1 MPKKDSVRS
10 APPTGT
16 EVIARWRAHLQS
28 CGEMGSAIVAHDWS
42 TGPLGPLE
50 TWPATLR
57 SAVGMCVSSR
67 FPMVLWW
74 GPELVMI
81 YNDAYRQIMG
91 ENKHSDALGAPGRAV
106 WPEIWDVIGP
116 MLDGVLA
123 GEGATW
129 SEDQPQ
135 FIDRHGYT
143 EECYFTFS
151 YSPITLESGHIGGVL
166 CALTE
171 TTDQVIA
178 ARRQET
184 VLQLSGELSTISEL
198 QNVVERAAA
207 ILEANVA
214 DLPGVAIHRMDSR
227 PPEVTRGGAVRVVL
241 EPTDLERAARSPNGV
256 LIEQAVD
263 GTAPHKQLFATAVCE
278 PGEAQGMAVLTVAL
292 SPNLPFDASYRVF
305 INTASVHLAAA
316 LSGSRRLETER
327 ARAQALAELDAAK
340 SAFFADVSHELR
352 TPLTLIEAPL
362 ADVLADERTPLAP
375 AHRDLIRIAARNTER
390 LSTLVRGMLDFA
402 RIEAGRMVPQPAPVD
417 LAAATAALA
426 ANFAPAVE
434 AAGLRFDV
442 AIPRLPKRAYIDIE
456 MWERVVLNL
465 LSNAVKYTLSGSV
478 LVRLRDAGSTA
489 ELVVADTGVGI
500 DADDLPR
507 LFERFYRARNTAGR
521 TQEGCGIGLALV
533 GELLKLLGG
542 SVDVNSDPGVGSV
555 FTVRVPYGEGSPAAA
570 DDAGADAVGVGSG
583 SAEHFVAE
591 ALSWS
596 DADARPTGRL
606 RRDRPRLLIAED
618 NADMRTYLR
627 SLLGAEFDIT
637 LTGDGAGALKE
648 ARHSPHDLIL
658 ADVTMPVLDGFGL
671 LAAVREDPQL
681 ANLPVVLL
689 SARAGEEATAEGL
702 GAGADDYVVKPFSGA
717 DLVARLRANL
727 ERARARTRDA
737 SWRAAMLSSLSEGVA
752 IATSTGTVLD
762 MNGAFARITG
772 YGPDGLPYLPPYP
785 WAPDAADVVHRE
797 LFDNALEQA
806 RESGSTATYEVPI
819 RRSSGGLVW
828 VAVAGSA
835 VPDPDGGD
843 DLIVCSVRDITRERN
858 FRARRDAAS
867 QLAAE
872 LVEQVDLA
880 ELEAAAVTGLGEL
893 FGGEAFLF
901 RDEPEITPE
910 TYICASGT
918 HPTAEISQ
926 RLYDTICA
934 ARHEPEPPRPGVAV
948 PGLLISATT
957 PEQPHALWIDFASP
971 RLVSTDERALAAM
984 LGDLL
989 ATALDRAFR
998 ESGHLHTEEHLRR
1011 ALDGQRTVAHA
1022 VGILMER
1029 HRLTHQAAF
1038 DRLRT
1043 SATSNCASSPNV
1055 WWRPAS
1061 NPDLDG
1067 ALGAARGFLTHRQ
1080 PNCLRR
1086 ATGPPTRTAGRPTGT
1101 AGTSPSRSFPAIIA
1115 RGCRARGGSNRAD
1128 ASGSTAKVRLRR
1140 PLWK

>member
-1 MPKKDSVRS
+1 MPKKDSARP
-10 APPTGT
+10 APPTT
-16 EVIARWRAHLQS
+16 AEVIARWRAHLQA
-28 CGEMGSAIVAHDWS
+28 CGEMGAAIVAYDWS
-42 TGPLGPLE
+42 TGPLGAVE

-57 SAVGMCVSSR
+57 SAVGMCVSTR

-116 MLDGVLA
+116 MLHSVLA
-123 GEGATW
+123 GQGATW

-151 YSPITLESGHIGGVL
+151 YSPITMESGHIGGVL
-166 CALTE
+166 CAVTE

-184 VLQLSGELSTISEL
+184 VLQLSGELSTTSDL
-198 QNVVERAAA
+198 QTVVERAAA

-214 DLPGVAIHRMDSR
+214 DLPGVAIHRMDVT
-227 PPEVTRGGAVRVVL
+227 PPGVTLAGAVRVVL
-241 EPTDLERAARSPNGV
+241 EPADLERAARSPNGV
-256 LIEQAVD
+256 LIEQAAE
-263 GTAPHKQLFATAVCE
+263 GTSPHKQLFATAVAV

-292 SPNLPFDASYRVF
+292 SPYLPFDASYRVF

-316 LSGSRRLETER
+316 LSGAHRLELER
-327 ARAQALAELDAAK
+327 ARAQALSELDAAK

-352 TPLTLIEAPL
+352 TPLTLIGAPL
-362 ADVLADERTPLAP
+362 ANVLADQDVPLAP
-375 AHRDLIRIAARNTER
+375 AHRNLIRIAARNTDR
-390 LSTLVRGMLDFA
+390 LSNLVRGMLDFV
-402 RIEAGRMVPQPAPVD
+402 RIEAGRLIPQPAPVD
-417 LAAATAALA
+417 LSAATGALA

-442 AIPRLPKRAYIDIE
+442 TIPPLPRHAYIDIE

-465 LSNAVKYTLSGSV
+465 LSNAVKYTLSGSIE
-478 LVRLRDAGSTA
+478 VRLCDTGTEA
-489 ELVVADTGVGI
+489 ELVVTDTGVGI
-500 DADDLPR
+500 DPADTPR

-542 SVDVNSDPGVGSV
+542 SIEVSSEPGVGSA
-555 FTVRVPYGEGSPAAA
+555 FTVRVPYGEGPGTP
-570 DDAGADAVGVGSG
+570 DEEGGARGAW
-583 SAEHFVAE
+583 VAQPFLTE

-596 DADARPTGRL
+596 GTGAKPAART

-627 SLLGAEFDIT
+627 GLLGTEFDVT
-637 LTGDGAGALKE
+637 LAADGDSALKA

-658 ADVTMPVLDGFGL
+658 ADITMPGTDGFGL
-671 LAAVREDPQL
+671 LAAVREDPRL

-717 DLVARLRANL
+717 DLLARLRANL
-727 ERARARTRDA
+727 ERARARSRDA
-737 SWRAAMLSSLSEGVA
+737 SWRAAMLGSLTEGVA
-752 IATSTGTVLD
+752 IATASGNVLD
-762 MNGAFARITG
+762 MNDAFARITG
-772 YGPDGLPYLPPYP
+772 FGPEGLPYGPPYP
-785 WAPDAADVVHRE
+785 WAPDPSDTQNRE
-797 LFDNALEQA
+797 AYDHALA
-806 RESGSTATYEVPI
+806 RAIASGPPCTFELPI
-819 RRSSGGLVW
+819 QHSGGRLVW
-828 VAVAGSA
+828 VAAASSA
-835 VPDPDGGD
+835 VPDPEGGEE
-843 DLIVCSVRDITRERN
+843 LLVCTVRDITRERN
-858 FRARRDAAS
+858 FRTRRDAAS
-867 QLAAE
+867 QLTAE

-893 FGGEAFLF
+893 FEGAAFLF
-901 RDEPEITPE
+901 RDEPEITPD

-926 RLYDTICA
+926 RLYDTICV
-934 ARHEPEPPRPGVAV
+934 ARHESDPPRPGVPV
-948 PGLLISATT
+948 PGLLITATA
-957 PEQPHALWIDFASP
+957 PEQPHAVWVDFAVP
-971 RLVSTDERALAAM
+971 RTVSTDERALAAM

-989 ATALDRAFR
+989 ATALDRAYR

-1029 HRLTHQAAF
+1029 HRLTHQTAF

-1043 SATSNCASSPNV
+1043 ISNQRNIK
-1055 WWRPAS
+1055 
-1061 NPDLDG
+1061 
-1067 ALGAARGFLTHRQ
+1067 
-1080 PNCLRR
+1080 LRELAER
-1086 ATGPPTRTAGRPTGT
+1086 LVETGLEP
-1101 AGTSPSRSFPAIIA
+1101 
-1115 RGCRARGGSNRAD
+1115 
-1128 ASGSTAKVRLRR
+1128 
-1140 PLWK
+1140 

>member
-1 MPKKDSVRS
+1 
-10 APPTGT
+10 
-16 EVIARWRAHLQS
+16 
-28 CGEMGSAIVAHDWS
+28 MGSAIVAYDWS
-42 TGPLGPLE
+42 TGPLGPVE

-74 GPELVMI
+74 GPELVML
-81 YNDAYRQIMG
+81 YNDAYRQILG

-116 MLDGVLA
+116 MLHSVLA
-123 GEGATW
+123 GQGATW
-129 SEDQPQ
+129 SEDQPL

-171 TTDQVIA
+171 STDQVIA

-184 VLQLSGELSTISEL
+184 VLQLSGELSTTSDL
-198 QNVVERAAA
+198 QTVVERAAA
-207 ILEANVA
+207 ILQANVA
-214 DLPGVAIHRMDSR
+214 DLPGVAIHRMDTA
-227 PPEVTRGGAVRVVL
+227 PPEVTLAGAVRVVL
-241 EPTDLERAARSPNGV
+241 EPADLERAARSPNGV
-256 LIEQAVD
+256 LIEQAAE

-278 PGEAQGMAVLTVAL
+278 PGESQGMAVLTVAL
-292 SPNLPFDASYRVF
+292 SPYLPFDASYRVF

-316 LSGSRRLETER
+316 LSGAHRLELER

-352 TPLTLIEAPL
+352 TPLTLIGAPL
-362 ADVLADERTPLAP
+362 ANVLADQEVSLAP

-390 LSTLVRGMLDFA
+390 LSNLVRGMLDFV
-402 RIEAGRMVPQPAPVD
+402 RIEAGRLIPQPAPVD
-417 LAAATAALA
+417 LSAATGALA

-442 AIPRLPKRAYIDIE
+442 TIPQLPSHAYIDVE

-465 LSNAVKYTLSGSV
+465 LSNAVKYTLSGSIRV
-478 LVRLRDAGSTA
+478 ALRDAGAEA

-500 DADDLPR
+500 DPADIPR

-542 SVDVNSDPGVGSV
+542 SIGVSSEPGVGSA
-555 FTVRVPYGEGSPAAA
+555 FTVRVPYGDGPGVLEEEG
-570 DDAGADAVGVGSG
+570 GARGAW
-583 SAEHFVAE
+583 ATQPFLTE
-591 ALSWS
+591 ALSWA
-596 DADARPTGRL
+596 ADGGKQATGI

-618 NADMRTYLR
+618 NADMRAYLR
-627 SLLGAEFDIT
+627 GLLGTEFDVT
-637 LTGDGAGALKE
+637 LAADGDSALKE

-658 ADVTMPVLDGFGL
+658 ADVTMPGTDGFGL
-671 LAAVREDPQL
+671 LAAVREDPRL

-717 DLVARLRANL
+717 DLLARLRANL
-727 ERARARTRDA
+727 ERARARSRDA
-737 SWRAAMLSSLSEGVA
+737 SWRSAMLSSLTEGVA
-752 IATSTGTVLD
+752 IATASGHVLD
-762 MNGAFARITG
+762 MNDAFARITG
-772 YGPDGLPYLPPYP
+772 FGPEGLPYGPPHP
-785 WAPDAADVVHRE
+785 WAPDSSDVENRASYDQALQQAIAAGPVELPIQHR
-797 LFDNALEQA
+797 
-806 RESGSTATYEVPI
+806 SGRLI
-819 RRSSGGLVW
+819 W
-828 VAVAGSA
+828 VAVASSA
-835 VPDPDGGD
+835 VPDPAGGEE
-843 DLIVCSVRDITRERN
+843 LLVWSLRDITRERN

-872 LVEQVDLA
+872 VVEQVDLA
-880 ELEAAAVTGLGEL
+880 ELQAAAVTGLGEL
-893 FGGEAFLF
+893 FEGEAFLF
-901 RDEPEITPE
+901 RDEPEITPD

-934 ARHEPEPPRPGVAV
+934 ARREPEPPRPGIPV
-948 PGLLISATT
+948 PGLLITATA
-957 PEQPHALWIDFASP
+957 PEQPHSVWVDFAVP
-971 RLVSTDERALAAM
+971 RTVSTDERALAAM

-1029 HRLTHQAAF
+1029 HRLTHQVAF

-1043 SATSNCASSPNV
+1043 ISNQRNIK
-1055 WWRPAS
+1055 
-1061 NPDLDG
+1061 
-1067 ALGAARGFLTHRQ
+1067 
-1080 PNCLRR
+1080 LRELAER
-1086 ATGPPTRTAGRPTGT
+1086 LVETGLEP
-1101 AGTSPSRSFPAIIA
+1101 
-1115 RGCRARGGSNRAD
+1115 
-1128 ASGSTAKVRLRR
+1128 
-1140 PLWK
+1140 